1 VAARLIVSLTAD
13 EDVAGLEPF
22 ADALAARRVPLSLLV
37 RPVGPEGPLAPRS
50 RRAGWLRE
58 RQSGGD
64 ALVPH
69 GYDHSRRPL
78 GPQHRIRRAEF
89 SALPAHE
96 ATLRLAAARW
106 VTERAGLE
114 LVAFAPPDW
123 RASVGTLTAL
133 AARGFAVCGDA
144 VGVHLFT
151 GPTRCS
157 HVHGCSVSRAVLA
170 CPRPCPPR
178 CWSPERPD
186 RPQGRGGP
194 DRGVRRRPPPTRAS
208 RRRAPCGRPGART
221 RGNGRDLCVD
231 RGCRARSLRKV
242 STRAGKGVDSRR
254 QRCRLAA
261 ANGSCRATA

>member
-1 VAARLIVSLTAD
+1 MVTRLIVSLTAD
-13 EDVAGLEPF
+13 EDVAGLESF
-22 ADALAARRVPLSLLV
+22 ADTLAARCVPLSLLV

-64 ALVPH
+64 ALVLH

-133 AARGFAVCGDA
+133 AARGFAVCGAA

-151 GPTRCS
+151 GPTP
-157 HVHGCSVSRAVLA
+157 GLARARLLGFEGA
-170 CPRPCPPR
+170 PRV
-178 CWSPERPD
+178 PETMSAALL
-186 RPQGRGGP
+186 
-194 DRGVRRRPPPTRAS
+194 VARAS
-208 RRRAPCGRPGART
+208 RAGRRSGVVRIAVCGDDLRRPERRDAVLRAVDLVLGHGAT
-221 RGNGRDLCVD
+221 GATYSSIADV
-231 RGCRARSLRKV
+231 A
-242 STRAGKGVDSRR
+242 
-254 QRCRLAA
+254 LAA
-261 ANGSCRATA
+261 

>member
-1 VAARLIVSLTAD
+1 MAARLIVSLTAD
-13 EDVAGLEPF
+13 EELAGLEPF
-22 ADALAARRVPLSLLV
+22 ADTLAARRVPLSLLV

-64 ALVPH
+64 ALVLH

-151 GPTRCS
+151 GPTP
-157 HVHGCSVSRAVLA
+157 VLA
-170 CPRPCPPR
+170 RARLLGFESGPRV
-178 CWSPERPD
+178 PETMSAALL
-186 RPQGRGGP
+186 
-194 DRGVRRRPPPTRAS
+194 VARAS
-208 RRRAPCGRPGART
+208 RAGRRGGVVRIAVCGDDLRRPERRDAVLRAVDLVLGHGAT
-221 RGNGRDLCVD
+221 GATYASIADV
-231 RGCRARSLRKV
+231 A
-242 STRAGKGVDSRR
+242 
-254 QRCRLAA
+254 LAA
-261 ANGSCRATA
+261 